1 MRRLILARTVLAAI
15 GVVVWGYGYRVDDPN
30 VRLAGIAILAV
41 SLLLRWVPARW
52 LGNGEEEPREK

>member
-15 GVVVWGYGYRVDDPN
+15 GVLVWGYGYRVDDPN